1 MNGAV
6 QNRLGAGVACA
17 LGAGLLWGL
26 VFIAPLLLHDY
37 PATVLSVGR
46 YIAFGLLAIPLG
58 WLDRKAISRLTR
70 SDWIEAAKLS
80 LVGNLIYYAF
90 LAAAIQTAGAPLPTM
105 IIGTLPVVIAI
116 CSNISAPQ
124 LRWRKLLA
132 PLGMIAIGIGLVN
145 RDEWHA
151 ASQSSTQSLIVG
163 ALLAG
168 VAVICWTWY
177 PIRSARWLREHP
189 HSGSST
195 WATAQGLSTLP
206 LAAGAGLLLYIG
218 EASFG
223 LHSAAYNWPFG
234 PRPLVFIGL
243 MLVIGLFAS
252 WLGTLLWNR
261 ASKFMPTAL
270 AGQLIVFET
279 LAALLYAFLLRQQ
292 WPPWATWFGIAFLV
306 GGISL
311 AIRQFDSASDR
322 ADPSA
327 PAN

>member
-1 MNGAV
+1 MSGAV
-6 QNRLGAGVACA
+6 QYRLGAGVACA

-46 YIAFGLLAIPLG
+46 YIAFGLLALPLG
-58 WLDRKAISRLTR
+58 WLDRKAIARLTR

-80 LVGNLIYYAF
+80 LVGNLVYYAF

-132 PLGMIAIGIGLVN
+132 PLGLIAIGIALVN

-151 ASQSSTQSLIVG
+151 ASQAAAQSLVVG
-163 ALLAG
+163 VLLAG
-168 VAVICWTWY
+168 VAVACWTWY
-177 PIRSARWLREHP
+177 PIRNARWLNEHP
-189 HSGSST
+189 HSGSNT

-218 EASFG
+218 EGSFG
-223 LHSAAYNWPFG
+223 LPSVPYDWPFG
-234 PRPLVFIGL
+234 PRPLLFVSL
-243 MLVIGLFAS
+243 MLMIGLFAS

-279 LAALLYAFLLRQQ
+279 LAALLYAFLLRHQ
-292 WPPWATWFGIAFLV
+292 WPAWGTWSGIVFLV
-306 GGISL
+306 VGISL
-311 AIRQFDSASDR
+311 AIRQFDSASGR
-322 ADPSA
+322 AHPSTA
-327 PAN
+327 TS